1 MKVISKSSIA
11 VNVIFKELAIKGH
24 AHHHSDRHRPPVGC
38 RPPGGELPGKPRN
51 LTCGNWAWVV
61 ALISDQDS
69 VSQGLSTLAPRKGN
83 LLIYSRIIQAPKGYP
98 KGPKDTIVR
107 YSGFGIV
114 VM

>member
-1 MKVISKSSIA
+1 M
-11 VNVIFKELAIKGH
+11 
-24 AHHHSDRHRPPVGC
+24 
-38 RPPGGELPGKPRN
+38 
-51 LTCGNWAWVV
+51 